1 MRSTA
6 VRLDMKKSPVT
17 LVLPICTVIIAA
29 VLFAGACKSGP
40 VPLDED
46 MTPSEVFQLAQE
58 AAIDKRD
65 YETALHYY
73 QQIDALFPT
82 DEESKIIAD
91 YEIAFLH
98 YKMGNMEE
106 AKEGFEAILDRY
118 LEEDAGSLPPWPP
131 VLAEKL
137 LVKIE
142 EE

>member
-1 MRSTA
+1 
-6 VRLDMKKSPVT
+6 MKKSPVT
-17 LVLPICTVIIAA
+17 LVLPICAAIIAA
-29 VLFAGACKSGP
+29 IVLVGACKSGP
-40 VPLDED
+40 VPLDEEV
-46 MTPSEVFQLAQE
+46 TPSEVFQLAQE

-73 QQIDALFPT
+73 RQIDVLFPD

-98 YKMGNMEE
+98 YKLGNPDE
-106 AKEGFEAILDRY
+106 AKEGFEAIVARY
-118 LEEDAGSLPPWPP
+118 QEEDAGSLPPWPP